1 MIGAEHVAI
10 VGGRRLSE
18 IPRDLYIPPDGL
30 RVALDDF
37 EGPLDLLLY
46 LIRRENLDIS
56 ELAIAPITEQYMG
69 YLSMMKELDVNL
81 AAEYLVM
88 AAILAEIKSRLLLPS
103 LETEIEETDPKAEL
117 IRRLKVYERF
127 KKASLELDALP
138 RMERNWYETV
148 VSSPRP
154 SMPLPTASVTELGK
168 AITEIASRFKLAKA
182 HLIGREKFS
191 VSERMNKVL
200 GFLKTKRLISF
211 SQLFEIKEGRPG
223 LVVSLV
229 AVLELAKN
237 QMVSVLQNKDAEE
250 IYLKRIDQGESSE

>member
-1 MIGAEHVAI
+1 MGVEHVAI
-10 VGGRRLSE
+10 VRGQRLSE

-56 ELAIAPITEQYMG
+56 ELAIAPITEQYMS
-69 YLSMMKELDVNL
+69 YLGMMKELDVNL

-88 AAILAEIKSRLLLPS
+88 AAILAEIKSRMLLPS
-103 LETEIEETDPKAEL
+103 LETENEEEDPKAEL

-127 KKASLELDALP
+127 KEASLKLDALP

-154 SMPLPTASVTELGK
+154 AMPLPTASVVDLGN
-168 AITEIASRFKLAKA
+168 AIKEVTSRFKLAKA

-200 GFLKTKRLISF
+200 RFLKTKRLITF
-211 SQLFEIKEGRPG
+211 NQLFEVGEGRSG

-237 QMVSVLQNKDAEE
+237 QMVSVLQNKDAGE
-250 IYLKRIDQGESSE
+250 IYLKRVEQGESLK